1 MMAGGPPSLGSL
13 QVVTQS
19 ESLTQYEKEKKE
31 QQLTSAPQQ
40 VIYLPGRATAVIS
53 TCTIYL
59 T

>member
-1 MMAGGPPSLGSL
+1 LSGGPPSLGSL

-40 VIYLPGRATAVIS
+40 VICLPGWYTAV
-53 TCTIYL
+53 
-59 T
+59 